1 MMRSLHML
9 SSPSLGAFAVVILL
23 CVLAPTPVHG
33 QDVDLD
39 TEQAQA
45 MESAASFG
53 QLTRPVAEITDPEDI
68 EFLLDQL
75 LIFPQQEEPVTQLD
89 IIDIKGNGFGPD
101 DVVIV
106 YPSQEAFM
114 LLDEIPAGVQELMGS
129 WALEADYQVDAGNVP
144 AEVFNPEGVIEQQAE
159 QAILFDLLQSLER
172 NYNDIPINARFDR
185 NENGFTM
192 QLWDYNEDAM
202 QYEEPPVLAEAD
214 TVARRDILH
223 VVRSDSVIYD
233 MFYLFKSVEETVYLP
248 DGGDPVERTPE
259 LVPTA
264 QEAGLQSRQTSL
276 PRDNS

>member
-1 MMRSLHML
+1 MNRESRTAGVPPVIVLL
-9 SSPSLGAFAVVILL
+9 LFTLFSLGHVEQVQ
-23 CVLAPTPVHG
+23 G
-33 QDVDLD
+33 QELD
-39 TEQAQA
+39 DEQAEA
-45 MESAASFG
+45 IESAASFG
-53 QLTRPVAEITDPEDI
+53 QLTRPVAVITDPEDI

-106 YPSQEAFM
+106 YPSQESFM
-114 LLDEIPAGVQELMGS
+114 LLDEIPADVQELMGE

-172 NYNDIPINARFDR
+172 NYNDIPINMRFDR

-233 MFYLFKSVEETVYLP
+233 MFYLYKSVEETVYIP
-248 DGGDPVERTPE
+248 DSGDPVDRTPE

-264 QEAGLQSRQTSL
+264 QESGLQSRQTSL
-276 PRDNS
+276 PDDDS